1 MPIVNAKTVEQCCA
15 MAALTRF
22 TLLVQWENMS
32 KVLLEVQL
40 KTNQVN
46 VRSME
51 RISKW
56 SVLNAIIS
64 RSVWCV
70 IFLDHIKIMRLCWS
84 RITLEMQKNHS
95 PAFCQSWIKGC
106 QPSRNLEKSSNRVL
120 KRLSSNEDLPQPVS
134 PTQRILKTKPSVI
147 VLAMIWFG
155 KLLMPQSSFNSNVR
169 IDGPWETKSMWRRE
183 VDLEDIYLSFR

>member
-120 KRLSSNEDLPQPVS
+120 KRYCRYFSESQKKRCFPYIQNDTVDKRKGEIAWHRV
-134 PTQRILKTKPSVI
+134 
-147 VLAMIWFG
+147 
-155 KLLMPQSSFNSNVR
+155 
-169 IDGPWETKSMWRRE
+169 WETSTNLDKAKRWTEEITRINFTIQR
-183 VDLEDIYLSFR
+183 